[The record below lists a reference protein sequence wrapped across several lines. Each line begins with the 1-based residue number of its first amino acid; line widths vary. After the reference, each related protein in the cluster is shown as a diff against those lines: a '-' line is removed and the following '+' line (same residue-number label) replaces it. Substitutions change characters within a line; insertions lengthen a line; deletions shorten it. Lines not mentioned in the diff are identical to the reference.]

1 MKKITLSIVLLM
13 LSLGTFAQVDI
24 KKLYD
29 QAGMAE
35 EMQLWDDAIM
45 LYKKIIVYAPDS
57 PAAYYRL
64 GEAYASKG
72 QDVENSENAIKFFR
86 KYQELD
92 PQGAEMN
99 NVQTIINRLEFISM
113 KSEQYDAKI
122 EALQGRWVTTDWRT
136 NADHR
141 SWAIIN
147 IREAGG
153 KLRITI
159 DPTSAVYDESFI
171 SQTAVVNLPGDKC
184 KFAFGADKRYNP
196 SSAGYDAQRILLD
209 MVGSSIGGTSGN
221 LVSGFGSV
229 AVTAVQEND
238 VASASLTTYLFTM
251 DTEPSTNGTLKCQVD
266 INGSHTSIKGDK
278 KTSDILFVEFEKV
291 SEEFANMP
299 LLDRKKVFQ
308 YYKDKK
314 TYEEYGNIVKMCPDT
329 DALMCYRSGKRWYY
343 AAGIVCGVGAGF
355 VLGSGIAGLASSGND
370 VIDIWL
376 PFMGVGAAVAVVGG
390 VMFPIAKSIG
400 RRGIDIYNNA
410 ANALHSKT
418 ISELGIASTS
428 NGVGLVYRF

>member
-1 MKKITLSIVLLM
+1 MKKISLSIILLM
-13 LSLGTFAQVDI
+13 LSIVTFAQVDI

-57 PAAYYRL
+57 PTAYYRL

-99 NVQTIINRLEFISM
+99 NVQTIINRLEFIAM

-141 SWAIIN
+141 SWAIID

-159 DPTSAVYDESFI
+159 DPTSAVYDDSFI

-209 MVGSSIGGTSGN
+209 MVGNSIGGTSGS
-221 LVSGFGSV
+221 LVSGLGSV
-229 AVTAVQEND
+229 AVTAAQEND
-238 VASASLTTYLFTM
+238 VASANLTTYLFTM
-251 DTEPSTNGTLKCQVD
+251 DTEPSANGTLKCQVD

-278 KTSDILFVEFEKV
+278 KTSDIAFVEFEKV
-291 SEEFANMP
+291 SEEFANLP
-299 LLDRKKVFQ
+299 VIDRKELFE
-308 YYKDKK
+308 YYHSKK
-314 TYEEYGNIVKMCPDT
+314 LYEEYGSLIRQCSDSRAIKQ
-329 DALMCYRSGKRWYY
+329 YRAGKRMCFASYFILGEGVVSIVL
-343 AAGIVCGVGAGF
+343 AASLAKSEDISTGF
-355 VLGSGIAGLASSGND
+355 LLLGTTSLI
-370 VIDIWL
+370 
-376 PFMGVGAAVAVVGG
+376 VGG
-390 VMFPIAKSIG
+390 VMISIG
-400 RRGIDIYNNA
+400 MATGRKGIDRYNNA
-410 ANALHSKT
+410 TMSPHTRKAT
-418 ISELGIASTS
+418 ELGIASTS

>member
-1 MKKITLSIVLLM
+1 MKKINLSIVLLF
-13 LSLGTFAQVDI
+13 LSVCTFAQIDI

-35 EMQLWDDAIM
+35 EMELWDDAIK

-99 NVQTIINRLEFISM
+99 NVQTIINRLEFVAM

-136 NADHR
+136 NDNHR
-141 SWAIIN
+141 SWAIID
-147 IREAGG
+147 IKEAGG

-159 DPTSAVYDESFI
+159 DPSSAVYDDSFI

-184 KFAFGADKRYNP
+184 KFAFGSDKRYNP

-209 MVGSSIGGTSGN
+209 MVGSSIGGTGGN
-221 LVSGFGSV
+221 LVSSLGSV
-229 AVTAVQEND
+229 AVTAAQEND
-238 VASASLTTYLFTM
+238 VASANLTTYLFTM
-251 DTEPSTNGTLKCQVD
+251 DTEPSADGTLKCQVD

-278 KTSDILFVEFEKV
+278 KTSDILFVELEKV
-291 SEEFANMP
+291 ADGFVNMP
-299 LLDRKKVFQ
+299 LLDRSKVFQ
-308 YYKDKK
+308 YYENKK
-314 TYEEYGNIVKMCPDT
+314 TYESYGNIVKMCPDT
-329 DALMCYRSGKRWYY
+329 DALMCYRSGKRWYHTAIY
-343 AAGIVCGVGAGF
+343 MCGIGAGIVLGSVIGIACHTEDDMFGFELAFMGIGAG
-355 VLGSGIAGLASSGND
+355 VTIA
-370 VIDIWL
+370 
-376 PFMGVGAAVAVVGG
+376 GG

-400 RRGIDIYNNA
+400 RRGIDMYNNA
-410 ANALHSKT
+410 ARDAHSRNV
-418 ISELGIASTS
+418 SELVIASTS